1 MGENV
6 PVDDDIRIG
15 KREFVEWYLREQAK
29 GMPIPPDRY
38 LEAMRDAFLTGVELG
53 LEINY

>member
-1 MGENV
+1 MGTDV
-6 PVDDDIRIG
+6 PVDDNRIG